1 MRHKKSKKKG
11 IFVTVIFLISAIT
24 LFSTAGWVHI
34 KNKEQKEVLKSIK
47 EQASTLEASKAMLDL
62 QLEEAKEK
70 NQQLTKQIQ
79 ELNSEVTLLK
89 KQGVDIERL
98 MNQDESDKKYA
109 YLTFDDGP
117 SQNTIKILDF
127 LKLNNISATFFVTKK
142 PDYEEVYKRIVDEG
156 HTLALHT
163 TTHDYAQVY
172 QSVDSFFEDL
182 MTVSDYVK
190 SLTGV
195 ESKIIR
201 FPGGSTNTVSN
212 RYGGVGLMD
221 KIIGQVKEK
230 GYIYYDWNVD
240 STDAS
245 RARQDTNVIINSVLS
260 QAKYQKEA
268 NILMHDA
275 AGKGTTVEALPG
287 IVKGLREQGFSF
299 KAITQETTPVQ
310 FK

>member
-1 MRHKKSKKKG
+1 M
-11 IFVTVIFLISAIT
+11 
-24 LFSTAGWVHI
+24 
-34 KNKEQKEVLKSIK
+34 
-47 EQASTLEASKAMLDL
+47 
-62 QLEEAKEK
+62 
-70 NQQLTKQIQ
+70 Q

-89 KQGVDIERL
+89 SQGIDVERL
-98 MNQDESDKKYA
+98 LNEDESDKKYA

-142 PDYEEVYKRIVDEG
+142 TDYEEVYKRIVDEG

-172 QSVDSFFEDL
+172 RSVDSFFEDL

-201 FPGGSTNTVSN
+201 FPGGSNNTVSN

-221 KIIGQVKEK
+221 KIISQVKEK

-245 RARQDTNVIINSVLS
+245 RARQDKNVIVDSVLS

-275 AGKGTTVEALPG
+275 AGKGTTVEALPE